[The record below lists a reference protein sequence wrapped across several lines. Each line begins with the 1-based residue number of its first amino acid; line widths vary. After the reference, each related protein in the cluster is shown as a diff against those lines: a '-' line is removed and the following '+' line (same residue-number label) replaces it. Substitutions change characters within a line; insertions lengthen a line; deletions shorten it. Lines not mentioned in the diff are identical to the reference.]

1 MIAFYK
7 FTGWVNTREE
17 LFKLKGNVGIRTKEH
32 ELAMNNFK
40 MEIKKGFVTT
50 RTLKFPTNL
59 SVRPGEILTFFKMV
73 FNPFMKRAMQYGG
86 GNSVTQET
94 PFVPHFYILGVSVW
108 KIRALFLFFVKTY
121 KILVKIIVG
130 GKLLS

>member
-17 LFKLKGNVGIRTKEH
+17 LFKLKGNVGIRTKEY

-40 MEIKKGFVTT
+40 MEIKNGFVTT
-50 RTLKFPTNL
+50 RTLKFSTNL
-59 SVRPGEILTFFKMV
+59 SVRFGEIITCFKIV
-73 FNPFMKRAMQYGG
+73 FNLFMKRAMQYGG
-86 GNSVTQET
+86 GNSVAQET

-108 KIRALFLFFVKTY
+108 KRRALFFFFLARPVKY
-121 KILVKIIVG
+121 WLK
-130 GKLLS
+130 